1 MNQKHFFA
9 PTAWRLGGASLRRAA
24 ITLLLTVLTTATAW
38 AQYTEPVSYIDADGI
53 LCDGQDG
60 RLDPA
65 NAIALDG
72 TETEIGQ
79 YGEETWYFVGADISY
94 SGTINF
100 YSNVN
105 IILAD
110 GKTMTVNNNNGIYGV
125 GGPNDI
131 LTIYGQTLG
140 TGTLDITA
148 TNKGIN
154 YGTVVIRGGNVNAT
168 GTNNAGI
175 SAYGDV
181 TITGGQV
188 TATSEYSDGIYAVGS
203 VTITGGTV
211 NATGT
216 NSAGINADGNVTI
229 TGGQVTA
236 TGNNAGIYAD
246 RDVTITG
253 GTVTATSNSDG
264 IFAGGDITLGWT
276 NATDFIKASSY
287 FPGEGKTVNIAGN
300 QTLYDEDGNEY
311 SSDRVY
317 YYLAGKTLR
326 PYDCNLSLSDAASNS
341 AAIATAN
348 GLVYNVTL
356 SGRTLYK
363 DGAWNTLCLP
373 FALGDDQAES
383 GHELDG
389 TPLEGATLMTLGNSP
404 ACNTA
409 FDPQTSTLNLEFLPA
424 KTVEPGVAYI
434 VKWPIPDG
442 MTADEFAAAYA
453 ANPDA
458 YDLKN
463 PVFTGVT
470 VTNDAP
476 ADHATTSQDGYV
488 TFVGTYGPAAI
499 YAEPATALY
508 LGAANKLYWPSTEGY
523 RLGAFRAYFQLG
535 NDLTCGDPSN
545 QNAARAITLN
555 FGDASEQT
563 GIISISKESWNQGNN
578 PEFLNSLDY
587 YTLDGRRLVAQPSKK
602 GLYIH
607 GGKKVVIK

>member
-1 MNQKHFFA
+1 MKRTMNQKHFFA

-24 ITLLLTVLTTATAW
+24 ITLLLAVLTTATAW
-38 AQYTEPVSYIDADGI
+38 AQDTEPVSYIDADGNQQI
-53 LCDGQDG
+53 V
-60 RLDPA
+60 PA
-65 NAIALDG
+65 TVLTG
-72 TETEIGQ
+72 SETELGSN
-79 YGEETWYFVGADISY
+79 GTTKWYVVNSDISY
-94 SGTINF
+94 SGAINC
-100 YSNVN
+100 YGNVN

-110 GKTMTVNNNNGIYGV
+110 GYTMTVNNNDGIFGV
-125 GGPNDI
+125 GTNDI

-154 YGTVVIRGGNVNAT
+154 YGIVVIRGGTVTAT
-168 GTNNAGI
+168 STNGYGI
-175 SAYGDV
+175 QAYHDVTITGGQVTATSTNSEGILAVGDV

-188 TATSEYSDGIYAVGS
+188 TATSEYSYGIY
-203 VTITGGTV
+203 
-211 NATGT
+211 T
-216 NSAGINADGNVTI
+216 N
-229 TGGQVTA
+229 
-236 TGNNAGIYAD
+236 
-246 RDVTITG
+246 
-253 GTVTATSNSDG
+253 
-264 IFAGGDITLGWT
+264 GDITLGWT

-287 FPGEGKTVNIAGN
+287 RHGPGKSVNIADG
-300 QTLYDEDGNEY
+300 QTLYDEDGNECSWVDYY
-311 SSDRVY
+311 S
-317 YYLAGKTLR
+317 LAGKTLR
-326 PYDCNLSLSDAASNS
+326 PYDCNLSLSDAADNT
-341 AAIATAN
+341 ADIDAAN

-373 FALGDDQAES
+373 FALGDDRAES

-404 ACNTA
+404 ACNTG

-442 MTADEFAAAYA
+442 MTPDAFAAAYA

-458 YDLKN
+458 YDLKD

-476 ADHATTSQDGYV
+476 ADHATTSDDTYV
-488 TFVGTYGPAAI
+488 TFVGTYKPEGI
-499 YAEPATALY
+499 YADPATALY

-535 NDLTCGDPSN
+535 NGLTCGDPSN
-545 QNAARAITLN
+545 PNAARNITLN
-555 FGDASEQT
+555 FGDSSEQT
-563 GIISISKESWNQGNN
+563 GIREIVTDPTPGPSPAWEGRAAW
-578 PEFLNSLDY
+578 
-587 YTLDGRRLVAQPSKK
+587 YTLDGRKLSGKPTAK
-602 GLYIH
+602 GLYIVN
-607 GGKKVVIK
+607 GKKVIVK